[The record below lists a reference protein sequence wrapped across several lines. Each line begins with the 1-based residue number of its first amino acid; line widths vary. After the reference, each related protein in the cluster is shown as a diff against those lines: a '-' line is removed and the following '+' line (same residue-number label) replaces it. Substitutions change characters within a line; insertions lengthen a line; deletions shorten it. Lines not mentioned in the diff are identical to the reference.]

1 MLLGGA
7 WKVGEDSSSD
17 ESNSDD
23 MTQEE
28 KKATSVQWTEGDT
41 VSSIVVKD
49 EASTSTPVVSAAND
63 KGLRIQYSTVP
74 SAVFCVSKA
83 GLNKPN
89 ARGKYEDSIPSSE
102 FITSATDTS
111 VLKWQEDL
119 REGAGLKNLGNTCF
133 VNASLQGLT
142 YTAPLANFLLYGD
155 HSWTCKQTEFCMMC
169 LLEKHVFNTFMN
181 RGTAINPIEI
191 VRNFKYIGEDLCF
204 GRQEDAH
211 VFLGYVIDALHQSCL
226 FNQRQLGINMET
238 PTLIHQIFRGYL
250 KSRVEC
256 MQCFSIS
263 DTLDSCLDISLNI
276 NKFLDLVKDF
286 HEFTKTET
294 LAEYRCEMCSRVGK
308 STKRVSLHVV
318 PNVLIITIKRYD
330 EFGNKIDKD
339 FLFPEELDIRPF
351 MSNQVVHEPELYSL
365 YSVIVHHGTTTN
377 SGHYYSYN
385 KVSNGSWFRMDDTD
399 VMPVT
404 NAAVLEDQAY
414 ILFYTKWRPGFRT
427 RSFTR
432 RRCRRI
438 PRLQVLGSYGRHN
451 AILLKRSLRAQ
462 SPRLVGQIRHPPLW
476 R

>member
-1 MLLGGA
+1 MRTTLLGPHWA
-7 WKVGEDSSSD
+7 VLFRVWWAVVAAP
-17 ESNSDD
+17 
-23 MTQEE
+23 EE

-41 VSSIVVKD
+41 ISSIVVKD

-89 ARGKYEDSIPSSE
+89 ARDEDSIPSSE

-155 HSWTCKQTEFCMMC
+155 HSWT
-169 LLEKHVFNTFMN
+169 
-181 RGTAINPIEI
+181 
-191 VRNFKYIGEDLCF
+191 YIGEDLCF

-211 VFLGYVIDALHQSCL
+211 VFLGYVIYALHQSCL

-263 DTLDSCLDISLNI
+263 DTLDSFLDISLNI
-276 NKFLDLVKDF
+276 NKSLDLVKAF

-294 LAEYRCEMCSRVGK
+294 LAEYRCGMCSRVGK

-330 EFGNKIDKD
+330 EFGDKIDKD

-351 MSNQVVHEPELYSL
+351 MFNQVVHEPELYSL

-414 ILFYTKWRPGFRT
+414 ILFYTNHEHRQAPQIYQKPQPGT
-427 RSFTR
+427 CALETTE
-432 RRCRRI
+432 CHI
-438 PRLQVLGSYGRHN
+438 NG
-451 AILLKRSLRAQ
+451 LKGAA
-462 SPRLVGQIRHPPLW
+462 PPLENKMAAGLPHAVLHTEALPEDPQTTVEHLQCFSISDTLDTCLDISLNINV
-476 R
+476 RNGKAKA